1 MSSSEPNNAATL
13 MERLTGDR
21 PGDGTDWIAAL
32 RRDAGSLL
40 AERGLPTTR
49 MEDWKYTSIKPIEKR
64 DFRRPTAAEATADA
78 DAVEAERIP
87 NLHSQRLVF
96 VNGHYSAALSDHDD
110 GQDGLHVHSLAA
122 VLADNPERL
131 RERFT
136 ACAPSDFSGFTAMN
150 TAFVED
156 GVLVEASADTRF
168 ERPLELLFLSTST
181 DEPLAINPRVIVAAE
196 HHANLTVIEHFVGL
210 GDAANLTNS
219 VTEISLAEGARL
231 NHYRLQREGRKGF
244 HVGSVHVV
252 QAAGSRY
259 ESHNLQIGG
268 QLSRT
273 DINTALDGEGAETL
287 FNGLYMLNG
296 RQHSD
301 THTRI
306 NHNQPRT
313 TSEEAYRGILDQY
326 ARGVFNGR
334 VYVAPDAQQIAAYQ
348 SNDNL
353 LLSGKAEIDTKPELE
368 IYADDVVCSHGATI
382 GQLDRQALFYLRSR
396 GVEEETARGLLLY
409 AFAEAAIG
417 RMGLQAVRDWL
428 HGFVIEELPQSER
441 VREFV

>member
-1 MSSSEPNNAATL
+1 MSHTADSSANAL
-13 MERLTGDR
+13 IERFAGER
-21 PGDGTDWIAAL
+21 PGDEVEWISAA
-32 RRDAGSLL
+32 RHQASTML

-49 MEDWKYTSIKPIEKR
+49 IEDWKYTSIKPITKR
-64 DFRRPTAAEATADA
+64 DFRRPSAADATADA
-78 DAVEAERIP
+78 DAVEGQRIP
-87 NLHSQRLVF
+87 GLETRRLVF
-96 VNGHYSAALSDHDD
+96 VNGHYAAALSEPGDER
-110 GQDGLHVHSLAA
+110 DGLRVQNLAA
-122 VLADNPERL
+122 VLAENPDAL
-131 RERFT
+131 RERFA
-136 ACAPSDFSGFTAMN
+136 ACASSDFSGFTAMN
-150 TAFVED
+150 TAFAED
-156 GVLVEASADTRF
+156 GVLVEVGADTRI
-168 ERPLELLFLSTST
+168 ERPIELLFVSTPMA
-181 DEPLAINPRVIVAAE
+181 EPVAANPRVIITTD
-196 HHANLTVIEHFVGL
+196 HHAQLTVIEHYVGL
-210 GDAANLTNS
+210 DDAANLTNA
-219 VTEISLAEGARL
+219 VTEIRLAEGARL
-231 NHYRLQREGRKGF
+231 QHYRLQRESRKGF
-244 HVGSVHVV
+244 HVGSVHVQ
-252 QAAGSRY
+252 QASNSRY
-259 ESHNLQIGG
+259 DSHNLQMGG

-306 NHNQPRT
+306 NHNKPRT
-313 TSEEAYRGILDQY
+313 TSEEAYRGIIDQN

-368 IYADDVVCSHGATI
+368 IYADDVVCSHGATV

-396 GVEEETARGLLLY
+396 GVEEEAARGLLLY

-417 RMGLQAVRDWL
+417 RMGLEPLQDWL
-428 HGFVIEELPQSER
+428 HGFVIEELPQGER